1 MFRFAMLSIPF
12 YYTLLGLCSIYAIRR
27 GGGPERWGAAI
38 LVVAS
43 LLSLAAIG
51 DRADRYW
58 SVETGVLLIDIAAFT
73 AFTILALRADR
84 FWPIWVSALMGQGVL
99 SHVGRW
105 YLGPDMGRGAY
116 LITMVIWSYF
126 IVAVIAFG
134 TFNHQRRMAQAGRP
148 HRHPKGPA

>member
-1 MFRFAMLSIPF
+1 MLSIPL

-27 GGGPERWGAAI
+27 GGEPERFGAAI
-38 LVVAS
+38 LLVAS
-43 LLSLAAIG
+43 LLTLVAIG
-51 DRADRYW
+51 DRADRYR

-84 FWPIWVSALMGQGVL
+84 FWTIWVTALAGQGVL

-116 LITMVIWSYF
+116 VITMVIWSYF
-126 IVAVIAFG
+126 IVAVIAVG
-134 TFNHQRRMAQAGRP
+134 TWNHHRRKHQGQPVQRRPDGVWR
-148 HRHPKGPA
+148 